1 MALKNPRFIVDFPIQ
16 TQIAM
21 FDSQRA
27 GGYFILGPTV
37 PSRLRMINPTFAGLA
52 APSLASSSFSDT
64 EIMRSS
70 IHHSAKDGRTDK
82 KNHEIWKDLSNFQDL
97 SRVFE
102 DLPPD
107 FAVKNHG
114 ARRREIS
121 DGWPETFPILSFGH
135 PWGELYELI

>member
-1 MALKNPRFIVDFPIQ
+1 
-16 TQIAM
+16 M

-27 GGYFILGPTV
+27 GGYIILGPTV
-37 PSRLRMINPTFAGLA
+37 PSRLRMINPTFVGLA

-70 IHHSAKDGRTDK
+70 IHHSAKDGRKDK
-82 KNHEIWKDLSNFQDL
+82 KSHEIWKDLSNFQDL

-107 FAVKNHG
+107 FAVIIMG
-114 ARRREIS
+114 QGGGRFRMGGRRLFLFYHLDIRGVNYTSSYEI
-121 DGWPETFPILSFGH
+121 DLK
-135 PWGELYELI
+135 LRK